1 MITNNFL
8 NLNNA
13 EGKTLNPV
21 GKPIGMGLRGG
32 VVTDSGAQG
41 INRHSQGRAS
51 GAQPVNSSGAS
62 FADELKKAQSEVKF
76 SKHAETRLKMRN
88 IDLSGEQREKLSLAI
103 DRAGEK
109 GLRDTLVIM
118 DRLALV
124 ANVKNRTIVTAVDS
138 GELKQ
143 NVFTNID
150 GAVFA

>member
-1 MITNNFL
+1 MTGNYFL
-8 NLNNA
+8 NVNNTA
-13 EGKTLNPV
+13 M
-21 GKPIGMGLRGG
+21 IGG
-32 VVTDSGAQG
+32 VRGVNTPDRNGFSGVRQQPVTD
-41 INRHSQGRAS
+41 
-51 GAQPVNSSGAS
+51 GAS
-62 FADELKKAQSEVKF
+62 FADELKKAQSGVKF
-76 SKHAETRLKMRN
+76 SKHAEMRLKTRN
-88 IDLSGEQREKLSLAI
+88 IDLSADQKEKLSIAI

-118 DRLALV
+118 DSLAMV